1 MNPDPQALR
10 TRHGAVSLL
19 AHPSPIERLTRL
31 EAALVTGVRIYVK
44 RDDVAGIGGG
54 GNKLRKLEFLLG
66 DAIARGCDT
75 FVTTGGLQSNHARL
89 SAAASARM
97 GLACELVL
105 ADVVPRHDADYRGNG
120 NVLLD
125 AIFGATV
132 HRVPGETDPLAFAHT
147 RAETLRAE
155 GRTPYVVGAGGSSPV
170 GALGYVAC
178 AWELLVQEAAL
189 GERFTRIVVPNGS
202 AGTHAGLAAGMAAAG
217 ADVTRVQSYA
227 VLATPERAHA
237 ETLALAQATLAAN
250 ALPGS
255 VSASE
260 VVIDGSQRGHGYG
273 IPTDAMREAVELLAR
288 TEGLLLDPVYSGK
301 AFAGLLAAIR
311 GGAFQPGEAVL
322 YVMTGGVPGL
332 FAYREAFGALTTEEI

>member
-1 MNPDPQALR
+1 MSPDPQALR
-10 TRHGAVSLL
+10 ARHGAVSLL
-19 AHPSPIERLTRL
+19 AHPSPIERLERL
-31 EAALVTGVRIYVK
+31 EAALGTDVRIYAK

-66 DAIARGCDT
+66 DAIAQGCDT
-75 FVTTGGLQSNHARL
+75 FVTTGGLQSNHCRL
-89 SAAASARM
+89 SAAAAARM

-120 NVLLD
+120 NLLLE

-132 HRVPGETDPLAFAHT
+132 HRVPGDADRPAFLQA
-147 RAETLRAE
+147 RAEALRAE
-155 GRTPYVVGAGGSSPV
+155 GRKPYVVGAGGSSPV

-178 AWELLVQEAAL
+178 AWEILGQEAAL
-189 GERFTRIVVPNGS
+189 GERFVRIVVPNGS

-217 ADVTRVQSYA
+217 EDVTRVQSYA
-227 VLATPERAHA
+227 VLATPEAAHA

-255 VSASE
+255 VTAAE
-260 VVIDGSQRGHGYG
+260 VVIEGSQRGEGYG
-273 IPTDAMREAVELLAR
+273 IPTAAMRDAVELLAR

-311 GGAFQPGEAVL
+311 GGAFRAGEAVL

-332 FAYREAFGALTTEEI
+332 FAYREVFEGERQTKT

>member
-1 MNPDPQALR
+1 MSPDPQALR
-10 TRHGAVSLL
+10 SRHGAVSLL
-19 AHPSPIERLTRL
+19 AHPSPIERLERL
-31 EAALVTGVRIYVK
+31 EAALGTHVRIYVK

-66 DAIARGCDT
+66 DAIAQGCDT
-75 FVTTGGLQSNHARL
+75 FVTTGGLQSNHCRL

-120 NVLLD
+120 NLLLD

-132 HRVPGETDPLAFAHT
+132 HRVPGDADRPAFLQA
-147 RAETLRAE
+147 RAEALRAE
-155 GRTPYVVGAGGSSPV
+155 GRKAYVVGAGGSSPV

-178 AWELLVQEAAL
+178 AREILGQEAAL
-189 GERFTRIVVPNGS
+189 GERFVRIVVPNGS

-217 ADVTRVQSYA
+217 EDVTRVQSYA
-227 VLATPERAHA
+227 VLATPEAAHA

-255 VSASE
+255 VTAAE
-260 VVIDGSQRGHGYG
+260 VVIEGSQRGPGYG
-273 IPTDAMREAVELLAR
+273 IPTAAMREAVELLAR
-288 TEGLLLDPVYSGK
+288 TQGLLLDPVYSGK

-311 GGAFQPGEAVL
+311 GGAFRAGEAVL

-332 FAYREAFGALTTEEI
+332 FAYREVFGEMA

>member
-1 MNPDPQALR
+1 MNADPHALR
-10 TRHGAVSLL
+10 ARHGAVSLL
-19 AHPSPIERLTRL
+19 AHPSPIERLERL
-31 EAALVTGVRIYVK
+31 EAALGTGVRIYVK
-44 RDDVAGIGGG
+44 RDDVAGVGGG

-66 DAIARGCDT
+66 DAIAQGCDT

-97 GLACELVL
+97 GLTCELVL
-105 ADVVPRHDADYRGNG
+105 ADVVPRHDGDYRGNG
-120 NVLLD
+120 NLLLD

-132 HRVPGETDPLAFAHT
+132 HRVSGDSDPLAVAHA
-147 RAETLRAE
+147 RAEALRAE
-155 GRTPYVVGAGGSSPV
+155 GRKPYVVGAGGSSRV

-178 AWELLVQEAAL
+178 AWEILAQEATL
-189 GERFTRIVVPNGS
+189 GERFARIVVPNGS

-217 ADVTRVQSYA
+217 AEVARVQSYA

-237 ETLALAQATLAAN
+237 ETLALAQTTLAAN
-250 ALPGS
+250 ALRGE
-255 VSASE
+255 VRAE
-260 VVIDGSQRGHGYG
+260 QVVIDGSQRGEGYG

-301 AFAGLLAAIR
+301 AFAGLLAAVR
-311 GGAFQPGEAVL
+311 GGEFRAGEAVL

-332 FAYREAFGALTTEEI
+332 FAYREVFGALTTSET